1 MVIAGSSKMIDETFA
16 GYKIL
21 PSDIIEKDSDYYN
34 NLSACAL
41 IHLYYIDTIDYY
53 FQYITKIPDNITKIF
68 TYSNKKSKKEIE
80 KRISFYSIVNYKLIR
95 KDNRGRDISAFL
107 VAAKDEVQR
116 YDLVCF
122 LHDKKSHYVIYEQ
135 DTNEWIQLLWENL
148 VGGIYYIENIIN
160 AFEEDDKLGVLFPP
174 SLASKNGKHDLS
186 YKWEKNYNNTKK
198 LAETIGLTCKIKEEN
213 VPGTPGTMFWAR
225 TAALKKLLDY
235 PWTYESF
242 DPEPLA
248 NDGTISHAVER
259 IIRFVSMDA
268 GYKEYIVLSDR
279 SAEKY
284 LAQVQSDAREEY
296 KILNDKLSIHY
307 HDIEYYESWAD
318 RLLSFVADFS
328 EIYIY
333 GARIYGI
340 QCLKILRDAGYSVSN
355 FVVSSKEGNPDKVS
369 GIPVI
374 SIDELQMSKKSCLI
388 IGMDHMYYDE
398 IRETLKKAD
407 TGIPLQENKNV
418 LYYQICD

>member
-1 MVIAGSSKMIDETFA
+1 MIDKTFG

-21 PSDIIEKDSDYYN
+21 PLEYIKPYKEQGKKT
-34 NLSACAL
+34 LSACVL
-41 IHLYYIDTIDYY
+41 IHLYYLDTVDYY
-53 FQYITKIPDNITKIF
+53 FNYIKNIGDSISIIF
-68 TYSNKKSKKEIE
+68 TYDNDELKGRIESNIKKYDIKNCKLIKKE
-80 KRISFYSIVNYKLIR
+80 
-95 KDNRGRDISAFL
+95 NRGRDISALL
-107 VAAKDEVQR
+107 VAAREEIKK

-122 LHDKKSHYVIYEQ
+122 VHDKKASDSVYID
-135 DTNEWIQLLWENL
+135 DTKEWIELSWTNLLGSEN
-148 VGGIYYIENIIN
+148 YIENILN
-160 AFEEDDKLGVLFPP
+160 LFENDTTIGILFPP
-174 SLASKNGKHDLS
+174 QSSSRNIKYDLCYNWDKDLDNAKNLAKNLGLS
-186 YKWEKNYNNTKK
+186 VIPEDDMDY
-198 LAETIGLTCKIKEEN
+198 GS
-213 VPGTPGTMFWAR
+213 PGTMFWAR
-225 TAALKKLLDY
+225 TSAIRKLLDY
-235 PWTYESF
+235 GWQYESF

-248 NDGTISHAVER
+248 KDGTLSHAIEKT
-259 IIRFVSMDA
+259 IRFASMDA

-340 QCLKILRDAGYSVSN
+340 QCLKILRDAGYSVTN
-355 FVVSSKEGNPDKVS
+355 FVVSSKEGNPDRVY

-374 SIDELQMSKKSCLI
+374 SFSELYMNERSCLVI
-388 IGMDHMYYDE
+388 AMDHSYYPDIQSE
-398 IRETLKKAD
+398 LM
-407 TGIPLQENKNV
+407 NKNIGVRLEENINV
-418 LYYQICD
+418 LFYQIYE

>member
-1 MVIAGSSKMIDETFA
+1 MIDKTFG

-21 PSDIIEKDSDYYN
+21 PLEYIKPYKEQGKKT
-34 NLSACAL
+34 LSACVL
-41 IHLYYIDTIDYY
+41 IHLYYLDTVDYY
-53 FQYITKIPDNITKIF
+53 FNYIKNIGDSISIIF
-68 TYSNKKSKKEIE
+68 TYDNDELKGRIESNIKKYDIKNCKLIKKE
-80 KRISFYSIVNYKLIR
+80 
-95 KDNRGRDISAFL
+95 NRGRDISALL
-107 VAAKDEVQR
+107 VAAREEIKK

-122 LHDKKSHYVIYEQ
+122 VHDKKASDSVYID
-135 DTNEWIQLLWENL
+135 DTKEWIELSWTNLLGSEN
-148 VGGIYYIENIIN
+148 YIENILN
-160 AFEEDDKLGVLFPP
+160 LFENDTTIGILFPP
-174 SLASKNGKHDLS
+174 QSSSRNIKYDLCYNWDKDLDNAKNLAKNLGLS
-186 YKWEKNYNNTKK
+186 VIPEDDMDY
-198 LAETIGLTCKIKEEN
+198 GS
-213 VPGTPGTMFWAR
+213 PGTMFWAR
-225 TAALKKLLDY
+225 TSAIRKLLDY
-235 PWTYESF
+235 GWQYESF

-248 NDGTISHAVER
+248 KDGTLSHAIEKT
-259 IIRFVSMDA
+259 IRFASMDA

-369 GIPVI
+369 GIPII